1 MTGERAYL
9 LGAGAVIGFALAYA
23 LPIVAEWPL
32 AIYEPLAHRF
42 SLGLPAGGVTLGYFG
57 QVLWGLFGGLC
68 GGLIGAGMGL
78 GAAWRGKPLTETTS
92 ILAAAWALTALLLV
106 GVYFTW
112 LNWP

>member
-9 LGAGAVIGFALAYA
+9 VGAGAVIGFALAYA
-23 LPIVAEWPL
+23 LPALAGWPL

-57 QVLWGLFGGLC
+57 QVLWGLLGGL
-68 GGLIGAGMGL
+68 LGAGMGV
-78 GAAWRGKPLTETTS
+78 GAAWRGKSLTEATS
-92 ILAAAWALTALLLV
+92 ILAVAWALTALVLV
-106 GVYFTW
+106 GAYFTW